1 MLYATGGLLFVR
13 QVLMSLF
20 VTPGWPLPVTAP
32 AGVDRDEAAGH
43 DGVSQLAVGRGFFR
57 LAAKAAGMVFLVPYD
72 GSSPAR
78 EALERAIE
86 YAGALDRDVVAV
98 SYIPTGNSYAER
110 RQWVDPEENFAIDT
124 ATQDLERKIE
134 EATDDTELRY
144 DDVSAHS
151 PAGGFSPEVRQTASD
166 VDASV
171 LFVGGDDESV
181 AVPVGEATDEVYDVH
196 VVRG

>member
-1 MLYATGGLLFVR
+1 
-13 QVLMSLF
+13 
-20 VTPGWPLPVTAP
+20 
-32 AGVDRDEAAGH
+32 
-43 DGVSQLAVGRGFFR
+43 
-57 LAAKAAGMVFLVPYD
+57 MVFLVPYD
-72 GSSPAR
+72 GSSLAR
-78 EALERAIE
+78 GALERAVE

-110 RQWVDPEENFAIDT
+110 RQWVDPQENFAIDT
-124 ATQDLERKIE
+124 ATKDLERKIE

-151 PAGGFSPEVRQTASD
+151 PAGGFSEEVRQTASD

-181 AVPVGEATDEVYDVH
+181 VVPVGEATDEVYDVH